1 MGVWF
6 FLAVSV
12 LYLFAGISLLYE
24 DKVGLALFSLGCV
37 LANIG
42 LAMSAR

>member
-6 FLAVSV
+6 FLSVSV
-12 LYLFAGISLLYE
+12 LYLFAGISLLY
-24 DKVGLALFSLGCV
+24 DGKVGLALFCFGCII
-37 LANIG
+37 ANIG